1 MEYLSSLRFG
11 FWIGRGRFRKLLA
24 GAVWNSCSFR
34 SVWKI
39 HMNRSTLHLFQECE
53 YNTSYYSIYCN
64 VYNLHGCIDVLFHS
78 KEKGKKMYTRII
90 YNRRHRKLQA
100 KRQKRYATFQPF
112 VGSRFIPAEEIRA
125 PTLIFVKIPAILV
138 HGRKTFPPD
147 QSRCP
152 THKTDLFHAHS
163 FKPRNEFHSRNRQRG

>member
-1 MEYLSSLRFG
+1 
-11 FWIGRGRFRKLLA
+11 
-24 GAVWNSCSFR
+24 
-34 SVWKI
+34 
-39 HMNRSTLHLFQECE
+39 
-53 YNTSYYSIYCN
+53 
-64 VYNLHGCIDVLFHS
+64 
-78 KEKGKKMYTRII
+78 MYTRII
-90 YNRRHRKLQA
+90 YNHRHRKLEA

-112 VGSRFIPAEEIRA
+112 VGSRFILAEEIRA

-147 QSRCP
+147 QSRRP